1 MWSLH
6 TLQSSPKPKF
16 FFFLSHRMKWLKVQ
30 LLPLNR
36 MPVIIPSGFPNNL
49 LLRVCTPWT
58 ERLLCPAQEHNTMI
72 NQVSNPHYFQ
82 GPWVSRTLT
91 TMPQHLLI
99 TDKPF
104 AFCKV
109 SRQFSS
115 THLHSWIERG
125 TDRTQDTERTQD
137 TGHRTQKGHN
147 KVSLAISWFI
157 HSEFSG

>member
-1 MWSLH
+1 
-6 TLQSSPKPKF
+6 
-16 FFFLSHRMKWLKVQ
+16 MKWLKVQ

-58 ERLLCPAQEHNTMI
+58 EKVLCPAQEHNTMI

-99 TDKPF
+99 TNKPF

-115 THLHSWIERG
+115 TNLHSWIERG
-125 TDRTQDTERTQD
+125 TDRTQDTERTQESVS
-137 TGHRTQKGHN
+137 GHFLIYPFRVQW
-147 KVSLAISWFI
+147 LAIRQHPLSMANLSHCI
-157 HSEFSG
+157 